1 MLDREY
7 ELTVVEQTKSPMEG
21 DRGKWYRYV
30 IEGGYAPI
38 IGQRKG
44 TKEQIVKYGKHL
56 AAELNLRKKTGAP
69 TTVSRSKKK

>member
-7 ELTVVEQTKSPMEG
+7 QVVTVEQTPSPVAG
-21 DRGKWYRYV
+21 DQGRWYRYI

-44 TKEQIVKYGKHL
+44 TKQQIIKYCEHL
-56 AAELNLRKKTGAP
+56 AAELNERKKTGVSSG
-69 TTVSRSKKK
+69 VSRAKKP